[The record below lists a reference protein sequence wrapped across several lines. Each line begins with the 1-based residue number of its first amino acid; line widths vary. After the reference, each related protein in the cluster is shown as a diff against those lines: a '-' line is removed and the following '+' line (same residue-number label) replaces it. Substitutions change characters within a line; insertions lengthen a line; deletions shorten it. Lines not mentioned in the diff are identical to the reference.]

1 MGQNLLSLQLSPEQ
15 LTAIDTALPTVE
27 SSLSG
32 LIALTPDQRRALTKM
47 GPKSEAFCRQTLTV
61 LSQNPQV
68 IPPSVNLAE
77 AQADLVALDAL
88 RPRLARLARLSE
100 RADDTDAALGSDV
113 MAFALE
119 GYALLKF
126 AGKNQ
131 GLEGLRKELSA
142 RFARSG
148 GKGESTPSTGN

>member
-1 MGQNLLSLQLSPEQ
+1 MSQNLLSLQFSPEQ
-15 LTAIDTALPTVE
+15 LAAIDAALASLE
-27 SSLSG
+27 SALAG

-61 LSQNPQV
+61 LSQNTQI
-68 IPPSVNLAE
+68 IPPSVNLTE
-77 AQADLVALDAL
+77 AQADLATLDAL
-88 RPRLARLARLSE
+88 RPRLARLERLTE
-100 RADDTDAALGSDV
+100 RANDTDAALGSDV
-113 MAFALE
+113 MALALE

-131 GLEGLRKELSA
+131 GLEGLRKDLSA

-148 GKGESTPSTGN
+148 GKPEATQTTES